1 MEIVKSLDINKRYN
15 KVLNGSIVMAKNM
28 RVNED
33 NSALELDEGFK
44 DVLLEAVEKYNED
57 NNTTLTLDPIVG
69 IIECPKEIVLFTYSH
84 LPSPNGTSNIY
95 RLKEIGDNEVEL
107 VKCNTAWKYNG
118 GYRNSTYVN
127 SHING
132 TYTYNVKGELIV
144 TIGEY
149 TDDNQDIPLR
159 IINLDLD
166 THTNQVDDYNVAPN
180 VPIANLKLI
189 NTISGPAI
197 PTGTYYFFIRYKI
210 YEGEYTNWF
219 PIGIP
224 YQALNIENKILF
236 NHDYPTKNSAVY
248 TRHPLNYLS
257 VPVNN
262 TNKDCNFNFV
272 FKLTTSPTN
281 FTEAQIGYILQHGSS
296 TVARYYKDINIST
309 DSEFVFN
316 GKFTEEADL
325 ATFIENPLPLY
336 NVHCIANF
344 ENRNYI
350 ANYKEENDK
359 YDSALASA
367 SRNISIEGIKGNSIP
382 RWGSSR
388 LANPNDFLDLNSIY
402 TIRDARIINEDEG
415 GDDPIIPDEHVLS
428 FTATNV
434 FFDEQSA
441 DGNNY
446 YKLRNMG
453 APINLGIHGISQ
465 YTSLSD
471 DTLINKSFLF
481 GSTTG
486 LNLGNRL
493 VNDNATNA
501 VFYLFFP
508 PYNKTVNILVALKVS
523 DVEGSTDAVAEI
535 NAINS
540 KCINTSLVGTI
551 SKYAAGLN
559 KVFSFTINV
568 SSTGTTRLGNDE
580 GYSAFAF
587 DFGSESGS
595 RTQYI
600 RDIHIVGDKGTGR
613 RNVDSDTTNN
623 TSTSQTVLKDN
634 ITFSYPNSL
643 NTISLYDLLTSKGLA
658 NWLFGSEATANLLP
672 IDTVSI
678 GSNGTKQIKDV
689 FLWLGDEPYLAGIDY
704 NVDFCFYVPGN
715 GRSQYV
721 YTSEFTLYT
730 NNKQFKSIKHNWGAP
745 AIRDMGTPSY
755 TTSNIDVVDEGTF
768 DPEESYKFYIHYVRN
783 NGTYTKGYPIN
794 NTLPFQKEFGLYK
807 WYPRFSGITVS
818 APFIG
823 YFITYKQI
831 TNRRVFTGT
840 LVSPRDT
847 DTASDKQEQR
857 NWLRVRATDVEI
869 GLNNYQG
876 DYAVLEFDDGR
887 AIGNNA
893 IQTSLLELDRSKTR
907 IMIGN
912 VYDKDDNNGTIG
924 EPGSIRLGLNS
935 TISGTTIFDA
945 YSTGRHAISVF
956 NENPTSPTS
965 TTYDDLFELSH
976 LGPIIYST
984 GNNLTFTALP
994 TNSYDINYPS
1004 RIVKEKTY
1012 YFNRP
1017 IYFNP
1022 ESVLP
1027 KYYDFNTLNDFEY
1040 FTFKDVPAD
1049 YLEVYEYYKYS
1060 RINLNAIEIKSNPTE
1075 LIISGN
1081 IPEYMLNGTPTI
1093 LSSNVDVYAKITY
1106 VEPQNS
1112 HDIFRFPSEYFI
1124 NTYKL
1129 YYEAKENDNTI
1140 VHFTKSI
1147 RRSNILAD
1155 ESSEVSL
1162 RNFNATQYKVISSN
1176 KGNITALVALGTDL
1190 LVHTENTLFRLSK
1203 QAILEADSRSVDV
1216 TAGDLFSIDP
1226 QEIFTA
1232 NHGYGGLQVENNWC
1246 TNEHGYWFY
1255 DRDNHKLF
1263 NLDNGQLND
1272 ISEPIIKYLN
1282 SIYPADVRFNT
1293 DFKNHRVL
1301 ISFKENNLDT
1311 HNPVTFSFNVL
1322 TKSFISIHDFYF
1334 GVRCNTKNN
1343 VYFLGYL
1350 GYRDPATGSNILNI
1364 YKFNGVANR
1373 AYANLSSVA
1382 ANFPEFVDSDW
1393 DANQCSAYID
1403 IIFNNQYPIIRNL
1416 ESINYLLGYKE
1427 EFDDFDYKLFKDREK
1442 YSGNYIEIYTDST
1455 DSRILD
1461 LSQGTEVNN
1470 YNDYKHSHYNKGHWQ
1485 FNYFRNIVSKE
1496 LTTAQL
1502 NDYIARLGLTE
1513 SALPYIIN
1521 GITDNDNPSHID
1533 QVIRPS
1539 DERSLIYGKYI
1550 IVRFIF
1556 TDTNNKQI
1564 RFEDVSVNINNY

>member
-33 NSALELDEGFK
+33 VSALELDEGFK
-44 DVLLEAVEKYNED
+44 DILAEAIEKYNED
-57 NNTTLTLDPIVG
+57 NNTTLTFDPIVG
-69 IIECPKEIVLFTYSH
+69 IIECPKEVVLFTYSH

-95 RLKEIGDNEVEL
+95 RLKEVNDNEVEL
-107 VKCNTAWKYNG
+107 VKCNTAWQYNG

-149 TDDNQDIPLR
+149 TDDNKDVPLR
-159 IINLDLD
+159 VINLDLD
-166 THTNQVDDYNVAPN
+166 THTNQLDDYNVAPN
-180 VPIANLKLI
+180 VPIANLKLV

-210 YEGEYTNWF
+210 YENEYTNWF

-224 YQALNIENKILF
+224 YQALNIENKLLF
-236 NHDYPTKNSAVY
+236 NHDYKTTDSTHWSK
-248 TRHPLNYLS
+248 HPLNYLS

-272 FKLTTSPTN
+272 FKITTSPTN

-296 TVARYYKDINIST
+296 TVARYYKDINIS
-309 DSEFVFN
+309 SEDTFIFN
-316 GKFTEEADL
+316 GKFKEEADINSL
-325 ATFIENPLPLY
+325 IESPLPLY

-367 SRNISIEGIKGNSIP
+367 ANNISVQGVQGNSIT
-382 RWGSSR
+382 RWASTK
-388 LANPNDFLDLNSIY
+388 LDNPNDFLSLNSIY
-402 TIRDARIINEDEG
+402 TIRDARIINEDEE
-415 GDDPIIPDEHVLS
+415 GDDEPVIPDEHILV
-428 FTATNV
+428 FRATDV
-434 FFDEQSA
+434 FFDEQGA

-446 YKLRNMG
+446 YKLQYMG
-453 APINLGIHGISQ
+453 APLNLDIHGITQ

-486 LNLGNRL
+486 LNLNNRL
-493 VNDNATNA
+493 VNDNGDNDAPT
-501 VFYLFFP
+501 FYLFFP
-508 PYNKTVNILVALKVS
+508 PYNKTVNISVELTIAAVDGSQSVATLLAKTS
-523 DVEGSTDAVAEI
+523 E
-535 NAINS
+535 
-540 KCINTSLVGTI
+540 CINTSLVGTI
-551 SKYAAGLN
+551 SEDTVGLN
-559 KVFSFTINV
+559 KVFRFTVNVTSSGTSDLPINQ
-568 SSTGTTRLGNDE
+568 
-580 GYSAFAF
+580 GYTAFAF
-587 DFGSESGS
+587 EFGSNAGT

-600 RDIHIVGDKGTGR
+600 KDIYISSGTVTVAR
-613 RNVDSDTTNN
+613 RNADSTVSNN
-623 TSTSQTVLKDN
+623 SSSSQIILKDD

-658 NWLFGSEATANLLP
+658 TWLFGSEATENILP
-672 IDTVSI
+672 NDTVSI
-678 GSNGTKQIKDV
+678 GSNGTKAIQDV
-689 FLWLGDEPYLAGIDY
+689 YLWLGEEPYLTGIGY

-715 GRSQYV
+715 GRNQYV

-730 NNKQFKSIKHNWGAP
+730 NNKQFKSIKHNWGA
-745 AIRDMGTPSY
+745 AVIRDMGTPSY
-755 TTSNIDVVDEGTF
+755 STSNIDVIDEGTF
-768 DPEESYKFYIHYVRN
+768 DPEESYKFYIHYVRK
-783 NGTYTKGYPIN
+783 NGTYTKGYPIG
-794 NTLPFQKEFGLYK
+794 NTLAFQRDFGLYK
-807 WYPRFSGITVS
+807 WYPRFTNISVS

-847 DTASDKQEQR
+847 DDDDEKQEQR

-876 DYAVLEFDDGR
+876 DYAVLEFDN
-887 AIGNNA
+887 GNAVGNSIA
-893 IQTSLLELDRSKTR
+893 TGLLALDRSKTR

-912 VYDKDDNNGTIG
+912 IYDQDDHRGTLG
-924 EPGSIRLGLNS
+924 KPGSIRLGLNS
-935 TISGTTIFDA
+935 TISGVTILDG
-945 YSTGRHAISVF
+945 YSSGRHVVSVF
-956 NENPTSPTS
+956 NENPNSSTA
-965 TTYDDLFELSH
+965 TTYDDLFELNS
-976 LGPIIYST
+976 LGPIIYQT
-984 GNNLTFTALP
+984 GNNLSFVAVP
-994 TNSYDINYPS
+994 TNNYDINYPS
-1004 RIVKEKTY
+1004 RIIKETTY
-1012 YFNRP
+1012 YFNRR
-1017 IYFNP
+1017 IYFSS
-1022 ESVLP
+1022 EELTP
-1027 KYYDFNTLNDFEY
+1027 KYYNFSTHDGVEDFILTNCPHE
-1040 FTFKDVPAD
+1040 

-1060 RINLNAIEIKSNPTE
+1060 RINLNAIEINNNPTE
-1075 LIISGN
+1075 IIVASETGGSKDRFN
-1081 IPEYMLNGTPTI
+1081 K
-1093 LSSNVDVYAKITY
+1093 ATY

-1112 HDIFRFPSEYFI
+1112 HDLFRFPSEYFI
-1124 NTYKL
+1124 NNYKL
-1129 YYEAKENDNTI
+1129 YFEVKQNDNIIT
-1140 VHFTKSI
+1140 HFTKSI
-1147 RRSNILAD
+1147 RRSNVLAD

-1162 RNFNATQYKVISSN
+1162 RNFNANQYKVISSN

-1190 LVHTENTLFRLSK
+1190 LVHTENTLFRISK
-1203 QAILEADSRSVDV
+1203 QAILEADSRSVDI

-1226 QEIFTA
+1226 QEVFTA

-1272 ISEPIIKYLN
+1272 ISEPILKYLN
-1282 SIYPADVRFNT
+1282 SIYPTDVRFNT
-1293 DFKNHRVL
+1293 DFRNHRVF
-1301 ISFKENNLDT
+1301 ICFKENDLTT
-1311 HNPVTFSFNVL
+1311 HHPVTFSFNAL

-1350 GYRDPATGSNILNI
+1350 GYRDPATGSNLLNI
-1364 YKFNGVANR
+1364 YKFDGVANR

-1382 ANFPEFVDSDW
+1382 ANFPEFVDADW
-1393 DANQCSAYID
+1393 DATQYAAYID

-1416 ESINYLLGYKE
+1416 DSINYLLGYKE
-1427 EFDDFDYKLFKDREK
+1427 EFDDFDYKLFEDREK

-1461 LSQGTEVNN
+1461 LSQGNEVNT
-1470 YNDYKHSHYNKGHWQ
+1470 YNDYKHPHYNKGSWQ
-1485 FNYFRNIVSKE
+1485 FNYFRNIVAKE
-1496 LTTAQL
+1496 LTPTQL
-1502 NDYIARLGLTE
+1502 NEYLTRLDLTD
-1513 SALPYIIN
+1513 SVLPYIIN
-1521 GITDNDNPSHID
+1521 GITDNDNPSEID

-1556 TDTNNKQI
+1556 TDTDNKQI
-1564 RFEDVSVNINNY
+1564 RLEDVSANVNSY